1 VDKPQLQDVW
11 GKLTNKW
18 ILGSGISFLAG
29 VTALFLS
36 FTSTFENLER
46 KSYDARFA
54 LRGQDEVADTRVA
67 VIAIDEKAL
76 ASLPQKLPYPREYYA
91 KLIDNLTAAGARL
104 IVFDIAFTEPSV
116 ADPNEDLVF
125 ARAAQRSGRVIFAG
139 KVVNEI
145 AKNEILNV
153 YLSKPIAPLLAGNAD
168 WAIVNVPEEDDGFI
182 RSYLLY
188 QEFNNQK
195 YLPLALRAYIR
206 LTNGKA
212 ELDHAARNGTALRL
226 NNLDIPYYGPNTFLI
241 NFRGP
246 AGTFPTFSLADVLD
260 DSSFDLGAIEDTDI
274 FNEHLA
280 AKTFKNKIVFIGAS
294 VEELQD
300 NKFTP
305 FFSYGGKKRKIPGV
319 EVHANALSTLLRRDF
334 IKLAPYW
341 VNLVMI
347 VAASFLTMLIVLAT
361 RATFG
366 IIFGVLEILAL
377 LVTAFAFFSIQ
388 QIWLLVAAPVI
399 AIVLS
404 YLGNSVQ
411 LVVFE
416 RREQRFVR
424 KVFSQFVSKS
434 VVDEMLAAGEM
445 PKFGGEKR
453 ELSILFSDVRGFT
466 TYCEKHPEE
475 VVVQRLNEY
484 LTEMVEIVFRNQ
496 GTLDKF
502 IGDAVMALFGAPY
515 HYAEHAE
522 KACVT
527 ACEMIASLRG
537 IQKRWS
543 AKAEDYF
550 QIGIG
555 INTGTVI
562 VGNMGSQQKF
572 EYTVIGDEV
581 NLASRLEGA
590 NKQYWTSIVISE
602 STYAQVK
609 RKARV
614 RELDLVKVK
623 GKKKPARIFELCS
636 MEKLPA
642 IEQDLLIGVYHQGLL
657 QYKKREWYNALKE
670 FKRVLRYFPSDGPS
684 RVYVKRCLD
693 FIMNPPPADWDGVY
707 EFKTK

>member
-1 VDKPQLQDVW
+1 MQLQELR
-11 GKLTNKW
+11 GKLINKW
-18 ILGSGISFLAG
+18 ILGGGISFLAG
-29 VTALFLS
+29 VTALFLGA
-36 FTSTFENLER
+36 TTTFQNLER
-46 KSYDARFA
+46 KAYDMRFV
-54 LRGQDEVADTRVA
+54 LRGPEDAANSPITVV
-67 VIAIDEKAL
+67 AIDEKAL
-76 ASLPQKLPYPREYYA
+76 ASLPQKLPYPRTYYA
-91 KLIDNLTAAGARL
+91 KLVDNLTAAGARL
-104 IVFDIAFTEPSV
+104 IIFDIAFTEPSV
-116 ADPNEDLVF
+116 TDPNEDRVF

-139 KVVNEI
+139 KVVNEV
-145 AKNEILNV
+145 AKNDILNV
-153 YLSKPIAPLLAGNAD
+153 YLSKPLAPLVENAD
-168 WAIVNVPEEDDGFI
+168 WGLVNVPEDDDGFI

-188 QEFNNQK
+188 QEVNQQK

-206 LTNGKA
+206 LTTGKA
-212 ELDHAARNGTALRL
+212 VLDHVARNGAALRL
-226 NNLDIPYYGPNTFLI
+226 NNIEIPYYGPNTFLI

-260 DSSFDLGAIEDTDI
+260 DNTFDLGPIEDTDI
-274 FNEHLA
+274 FEEHLHSQ
-280 AKTFKNKIVFIGAS
+280 TFKNKIVFIGAS

-305 FFSYGGKKRKIPGV
+305 FFSYAGQKRKIPGV

-334 IKLAPYW
+334 IKVSPFW
-341 VNLVMI
+341 VNLLLI
-347 VAASFLTMLIVLAT
+347 GAASFLTMVIVLPT
-361 RATFG
+361 RASIG
-366 IIFGVLEILAL
+366 MLFGVLEVLTLFVAAIAL
-377 LVTAFAFFSIQ
+377 FSIKQ
-388 QIWLLVAAPVI
+388 LWIPVAGPVI

-404 YLGNSVQ
+404 YIGNTAE
-411 LVVFE
+411 LVFFE
-416 RREQRFVR
+416 RRERRFVR
-424 KVFSQFVSKS
+424 KVFSQFVAKS
-434 VVDEMLAAGEM
+434 VVDKMLASGEN
-445 PKFGGEKR
+445 PKLGGEKR

-502 IGDAVMALFGAPY
+502 IGDAVMALFGAPMY
-515 HYAEHAE
+515 YAEHAE

-590 NKQYWTSIVISE
+590 NKQYWTSIIISE
-602 STYAQVK
+602 STYVQVRK
-609 RKARV
+609 KARV

-642 IEQDLLIGVYHQGLL
+642 IEEDLLIGVYQQGLAC
-657 QYKKREWYNALKE
+657 YKKQDWYSALKE

-684 RVYVKRCLD
+684 RVYVSRCLD
-693 FIMNPPPADWDGVY
+693 FITTPPPADWDGVY

>member
-1 VDKPQLQDVW
+1 VQLQDVR

-18 ILGSGISFLAG
+18 ILGSGISLLVC
-29 VTALFLS
+29 VTALILS
-36 FTSTFENLER
+36 RTTTLENFER
-46 KSYDARFA
+46 KSYDVRFA
-54 LRGQDEVADTRVA
+54 LRGPDEVADTKIV
-67 VIAIDEKAL
+67 VVAIDEKAL
-76 ASLPQKLPYPREYYA
+76 ASLPQKLPYSREYYA
-91 KLIDNLTAAGARL
+91 RLIDNLTAAGARL

-116 ADPNEDLVF
+116 KNPNEDLVF

-139 KVVNEI
+139 KVVNEV
-145 AKNEILNV
+145 AKNDILNV
-153 YLSKPIAPLLAGNAD
+153 YLSKPIDPLLAANSD
-168 WAIVNVPEEDDGFI
+168 WGIVNIPEEEDGFI

-188 QEFNNQK
+188 QEFNHQK
-195 YLPLALRAYIR
+195 YLPLALRAYVR
-206 LTNGKA
+206 LTKGKA
-212 ELDHAARNGTALRL
+212 VLDHAGSNGAALRL
-226 NNLDIPYYGPNTFLI
+226 NDLTIPYYGPNTFLI

-260 DSSFDLGAIEDTDI
+260 DSSFDLGAVEDTDI
-274 FNEHLA
+274 FNEHLIA
-280 AKTFKNKIVFIGAS
+280 QTFRNKIVFIGAS

-300 NKFTP
+300 NKLTP
-305 FFSYGGKKRKIPGV
+305 FFSYAGNKRKIPGV

-334 IKLAPYW
+334 VKLAPHYW
-341 VNLVMI
+341 VELALI
-347 VAASFLTMLIVLAT
+347 FAAGFLTMLIVLSMRTIYGA
-361 RATFG
+361 
-366 IIFGVLEILAL
+366 IFGVLEILAL
-377 LVTAFAFFSIQ
+377 FVAALAFFSIK
-388 QIWLLVAAPVI
+388 QIWLPVVAPTLAV
-399 AIVLS
+399 VLS
-404 YLGNSVQ
+404 YIGNTAQ
-411 LVVFE
+411 LVFFE

-424 KVFSQFVSKS
+424 RVFSQFVSKS
-434 VVDEMLAAGEM
+434 VVDKMLAAGEM

-475 VVVQRLNEY
+475 IVVQRLNEY
-484 LTEMVEIVFRNQ
+484 LTEMVEIVFHNQ

-502 IGDAVMALFGAPY
+502 IGDAVMALFGAPH

-522 KACVT
+522 RACAT

-543 AKAEDYF
+543 ARAEDYF

-590 NKQYWTSIVISE
+590 NKQYWTSIIISE
-602 STYAQVK
+602 STYTQVRK
-609 RKARV
+609 KARV

-642 IEQDLLIGVYHQGLL
+642 IEEDLLIGVYHQGLTC
-657 QYKKREWYNALKE
+657 YKKREWYGALKE

-684 RVYVKRCLD
+684 RVYVSRCLD
-693 FIMNPPPADWDGVY
+693 FIITPPPVDWDGVY

>member
-1 VDKPQLQDVW
+1 VQLQDLRS
-11 GKLTNKW
+11 KLTNKW
-18 ILGSGISFLAG
+18 ILGSAISFLAG
-29 VTALFLS
+29 AAALFLN

-46 KSYDARFA
+46 KAFDVRFA
-54 LRGQDEVADTRVA
+54 LRGHDDVADTRIA
-67 VIAIDEKAL
+67 VVAIDEKAL

-91 KLIDNLTAAGARL
+91 RLIDNLTAAGARL

-116 ADPNEDLVF
+116 TDPNEDLMF

-139 KVVNEI
+139 KVVNDL
-145 AKNEILNV
+145 AKNDILNV

-168 WAIVNVPEEDDGFI
+168 WGIVNVPEDEDGFI

-188 QEFNNQK
+188 QEFNSQK
-195 YLPLALRAYIR
+195 YLPLALRAYVR
-206 LTNGKA
+206 LTTGKA
-212 ELDHAARNGTALRL
+212 VLDHAARNGAALRL
-226 NNLDIPYYGPNTFLI
+226 NNIDIPYFGPNTFLI

-260 DSSFDLGAIEDTDI
+260 DSTFDLGPIEDTNI
-274 FNEHLA
+274 FEEHRRA
-280 AKTFKNKIVFIGAS
+280 NTFKNKIIFIGAS

-305 FFSYGGKKRKIPGV
+305 FFSYEGKKRKIPGV

-334 IKLAPYW
+334 IKMTPYW
-341 VNLVMI
+341 VNLLMI
-347 VAASFLTMLIVLAT
+347 IAASFLTMLIVLPT

-366 IIFGVLEILAL
+366 VIFGVLLILAL
-377 LVTAFAFFSIQ
+377 FVAALAFFSIQ
-388 QIWLLVAAPVI
+388 QLWIPVIGPAI

-404 YLGNSVQ
+404 FIGNTAQ
-411 LVVFE
+411 LVFVE
-416 RREQRFVR
+416 RRERRFVR

-434 VVDEMLAAGEM
+434 VVDEMLARNET
-445 PKFGGEKR
+445 PKLGGEKR

-466 TYCEKHPEE
+466 TYCERHPEE

-502 IGDAVMALFGAPY
+502 IGDAVMALYGAPY

-527 ACEMIASLRG
+527 ACEMIAVLRS

-590 NKQYWTSIVISE
+590 NKQYWTSIIISE
-602 STYAQVK
+602 ATYAQVK
-609 RKARV
+609 RRARV

-623 GKKKPARIFELCS
+623 GKKKPAKIFELCS

-642 IEQDLLIGVYHQGLL
+642 IEEDLLIGVYQRGLA

-684 RVYVKRCLD
+684 RVYISRCLD
-693 FIMNPPPADWDGVY
+693 FITNPPAANWDGVY